1 MKSFGHHEDYALLS
15 RLRRGENRS
24 AWTKTSYARER
35 TNNKHNPHIVW
46 MQGLKRRPCCGGQVL
61 SPLCHPCF
69 PSTLTAKQRSFSKIP
84 KSVIV
89 QINNYTF
96 VIINLM

>member
-24 AWTKTSYARER
+24 PWTKTSCVRER
-35 TNNKHNPHIVW
+35 TNNKLNAHMALMPGFQRSHI
-46 MQGLKRRPCCGGQVL
+46 GGWQVL
-61 SPLCHPCF
+61 SPLCHPCS
-69 PSTLTAKQRSFSKIP
+69 PSTLTAQPRSFSKIP
-84 KSVIV
+84 KSVIL
-89 QINNYTF
+89 QTNNYTF